1 VVAQDAIN
9 RLGLPQRRDRAERPP
24 AAPDGD
30 RQTALTFYHG
40 NMLVTVMQDVMT
52 HEEKSLVRAHHVDT
66 LDIIRRDFQET
77 MEADCCAAVEQLT
90 GRTVVGFVSGHR
102 VEPDILSELFV
113 LDTPLSTC
121 AARLSVPR
129 RRAGRSHWSDEW
141 VPGPVWIGPGL
152 ARRYGASLGEAVI
165 DRSRDRS
172 KPCPLAGN
180 RALPA
185 AHGPRAGSGEAF
197 LLCVALSPAV
207 RRRLSA
213 AGWADRC
220 HDYQPDQ
227 LKQRGHDVTPSPARR
242 RPVGRCPLAACAVR
256 PGCEGV
262 GRHAGVIGGRGTF
275 DPFGGR
281 RLRRAASA
289 SGQRHTRPGY
299 STVLCR
305 GLTSR
310 APIAWFEQR
319 AGLGLTRTWLTV
331 ANADGGEPC
340 RPVPSETR
348 TVRIARGRS
357 RCLSRPRR
365 KLRRA

>member
-1 VVAQDAIN
+1 MSPIRRANLATLNLLAFLKDGEFDVEAFTAAVELLVVAQDAIN

-77 MEADCCAAVEQLT
+77 MEADFCAAVEQLT

-165 DRSRDRS
+165 DRSRVRCSGCRS
-172 KPCPLAGN
+172 VVPVIVPWAVGERCPRCLEQLHVAHQRSSNPEDVLG
-180 RALPA
+180 RPFRFPA
-185 AHGPRAGSGEAF
+185 EPPG
-197 LLCVALSPAV
+197 
-207 RRRLSA
+207 
-213 AGWADRC
+213 
-220 HDYQPDQ
+220 
-227 LKQRGHDVTPSPARR
+227 
-242 RPVGRCPLAACAVR
+242 RPVR
-256 PGCEGV
+256 
-262 GRHAGVIGGRGTF
+262 
-275 DPFGGR
+275 
-281 RLRRAASA
+281 
-289 SGQRHTRPGY
+289 SGA
-299 STVLCR
+299 
-305 GLTSR
+305 TSR
-310 APIAWFEQR
+310 
-319 AGLGLTRTWLTV
+319 
-331 ANADGGEPC
+331 
-340 RPVPSETR
+340 
-348 TVRIARGRS
+348 
-357 RCLSRPRR
+357 
-365 KLRRA
+365 

>member
-1 VVAQDAIN
+1 MSPIRRANLATLNLLAFLKDGEFDVEAFTAAVELLVVAQDAIN

-77 MEADCCAAVEQLT
+77 MEADFCAAVEQLT

-165 DRSRDRS
+165 DRSRVHWLAIEH
-172 KPCPLAGN
+172 CPRRMARARVPVKLFCY
-180 RALPA
+180 ALPSA
-185 AHGPRAGSGEAF
+185 QLYGEGSAPRAG
-197 LLCVALSPAV
+197 
-207 RRRLSA
+207 RI
-213 AGWADRC
+213 
-220 HDYQPDQ
+220 
-227 LKQRGHDVTPSPARR
+227 DVTTTNR
-242 RPVGRCPLAACAVR
+242 
-256 PGCEGV
+256 
-262 GRHAGVIGGRGTF
+262 
-275 DPFGGR
+275 
-281 RLRRAASA
+281 
-289 SGQRHTRPGY
+289 
-299 STVLCR
+299 
-305 GLTSR
+305 TSSS
-310 APIAWFEQR
+310 
-319 AGLGLTRTWLTV
+319 
-331 ANADGGEPC
+331 
-340 RPVPSETR
+340 SEATM
-348 TVRIARGRS
+348 
-357 RCLSRPRR
+357 
-365 KLRRA
+365 